1 MTRMATDNHD
11 WFKFETRIR
20 TIMKEMLEISVLR
33 SKEIENETKKQSK
46 KYEKIERKLEE
57 QEYCIEKLEKKT

>member
-1 MTRMATDNHD
+1 
-11 WFKFETRIR
+11 
-20 TIMKEMLEISVLR
+20 MKEMLEISVLR